1 MRGVPLGARCYI
13 SSPLSGTRQ
22 KGCRAAWNGGSGA
35 EEKQKEARGGDLI
48 TYGGGGGVWEGGGKG
63 AE

>member
-22 KGCRAAWNGGSGA
+22 KGCRAVWNGGSRV
-35 EEKQKEARGGDLI
+35 EEKQKEARGDLI
-48 TYGGGGGVWEGGGKG
+48 TYGGGSRVWVGGGKD